1 MHYAGAPQEY
11 VPTGGPPASP
21 VGRGTRYSM
30 SQMSGL
36 EVVSAIT
43 RNHGS
48 NRIAAYWDDL
58 QLMTAEP
65 PASSYDVQVA
75 TDAGFTDLI
84 ETTTGQSAQSFEVG
98 SLTKGTTY
106 HWRVRATNAAG
117 TGLWSEDRFTT
128 IDRAPRRY
136 YIKDHLGSIR
146 AVVDPDASGSE
157 DEQLRWSLRRWW
169 RPATTTPLAS
179 GCPGEA

>member
-1 MHYAGAPQEY
+1 
-11 VPTGGPPASP
+11 
-21 VGRGTRYSM
+21 M
-30 SQMSGL
+30 SQDFYTGDGEWQRLEARLDLSQISGL
-36 EVVSAIT
+36 ELVQAIT

-65 PASSYDVQVA
+65 AASSYDVQVA

-84 ETTTGQSAQSFEVG
+84 ENTTGQSAQHLEVG

-117 TGLWSEDRFTT
+117 TGPWSEDRFTT

-146 AVVDPDASGSE
+146 AVVDPDGSGSE
-157 DEQLRWSLRRWW
+157 DEQLRWSPTRSSKR
-169 RPATTTPLAS
+169 ATTTPLAS
-179 GCPGEA
+179 ACPGEA